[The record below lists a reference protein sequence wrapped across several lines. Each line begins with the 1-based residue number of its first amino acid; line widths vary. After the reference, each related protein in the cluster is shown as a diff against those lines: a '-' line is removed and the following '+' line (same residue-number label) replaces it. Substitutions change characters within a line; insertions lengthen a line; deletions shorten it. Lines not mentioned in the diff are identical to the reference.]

1 MIARGWELA
10 NDQIE
15 ENIGKKYP
23 KKKEDRRVEENA
35 RRENEKENR
44 EDKSIFWTAS
54 CLIKTLIC
62 SLY

>member
-1 MIARGWELA
+1 MA

-15 ENIGKKYP
+15 ENIGKK
-23 KKKEDRRVEENA
+23 KREDRRVEENA